1 MRGDCIFLNKNYM
14 LRLLFKTLLMTPL
27 LMALILNLPAQ
38 PSPQI
43 KGTVLDEK
51 GAPVEG
57 VSVIVQH
64 GTKDVGSAITGK
76 DGVFTFSKLQPA
88 TTYNFYFSHVN
99 YGSYVEKGVVVKNGV
114 TTLLVRLT
122 AKSANLSEVVV
133 QVGYGSARKHDLTGS
148 ITSVPTNN
156 LVNLPA
162 TRIDQMLQ
170 GRAAGVYVKSTN
182 GAPGSP
188 TTIRIRGTRSISATN
203 EPIYVIDGIVDPSG
217 AVLSSLNPDD
227 IEGIDVLKDA
237 STTAIYGS
245 RASNGVV
252 LITTKKG
259 KAGEDV
265 IHFSTNQGI
274 SQLGRT
280 LNMMNAR
287 EFAGFENEARAS
299 VLNNN
304 APPLYK
310 NIDSIVKTVGGDKG
324 NNWIDDVTRNAPFS
338 SYDMSISGG
347 EGGDHGYS
355 YYLSGNYL
363 NQQGIILNTSFQRY
377 QGRLNFTKKLSSKAD
392 FGVTLN
398 VTHSNTSAASINF
411 GANSSW
417 LSSYVFLPPTMP
429 VHKPDGTYAT
439 FNPDWY
445 LGGGNIDNPV
455 AILEKETNV
464 TPANNVLGNFYL
476 QYELLPGL
484 KLKST
489 LGVNFIHQR
498 NSWYVPSDMPTK
510 ILNNQMTGNTSSKQT
525 NTSSLINEN
534 TISYSKNIGPHHLDL
549 LAGESYQTNKVD
561 ELSGSGSGITNDITQ
576 WNNLGLIDQALRG
589 IGSSYQENTILSY
602 LGRINYDYK
611 KRYYLTFTA
620 RRDGASNFAA
630 DKKWGFFPSGAVKW
644 RVSNESFF
652 NDAEIRNTI
661 SDMSFRVSYG
671 LSGNQGI
678 GNYASLPSLSSN
690 SSAYL
695 FGTGQT
701 PVLGYTQGNI
711 ANDNLTWETTAQLD
725 AGLDL
730 EFFNGRVNF
739 TADYY
744 RMNSKNLLVTVQI
757 PTQTGYGSRL
767 VNLGKSLTDGFDFAV
782 NGDIIRN
789 RNFKWSASINISTNH
804 QKVTDIGPLTKV
816 LLDGGIGYGITSSYM
831 EKGVPLGAN
840 YGLVYAGV
848 WKDQAEITN
857 EQALPSGKRNYVS
870 ASNQYLPGHPR
881 YIDPNHD
888 GVLNVNDYHYLAP
901 ANPTVFG
908 GFGSTLTYKRVTLD
922 LFFQFNAGN
931 KMYNAME
938 FFAGTGTYLTNQF
951 KYVLNHWSPTN
962 PNSNV
967 PAVESRDNIA
977 STRLLHDASL
987 LRMKSV
993 MLSYSFKDLVAKKVF
1008 KDMQLFVSG
1017 ANLFLLTKYNGF
1029 DPEVNSGGQSSTIIA
1044 VDNGNYPNSRT
1055 ITFGLSFSL

>member
-1 MRGDCIFLNKNYM
+1 MAAFL
-14 LRLLFKTLLMTPL
+14 TTS
-27 LMALILNLPAQ
+27 AQ
-38 PSPQI
+38 QSAQI
-43 KGTVLDEK
+43 QGRVLDEQ
-51 GAPVEG
+51 GNPVEG
-57 VSVIVQH
+57 VSIIARQ
-64 GTKDVGSAITGK
+64 GAREFGSAVTDK
-76 DGVFTFSKLQPA
+76 DGAFIFGNLQKTGA
-88 TTYNFYFSHVN
+88 YDLHFSHVS
-99 YGSYVEKGVVVKNGV
+99 YGSYIEKGVTVKKGT
-114 TTLLVRLT
+114 TTLLIRLK
-122 AKSANLSEVVV
+122 AKDNKLSEVVV
-133 QVGYGSARKHDLTGS
+133 QVGYGSSKKHDLTGS
-148 ITSVPTNN
+148 VTSVPMGN

-170 GRAAGVYVKSTN
+170 GRAAGVYIKSTN

-188 TTIRIRGTRSISATN
+188 TTIRIRGTRSINATN
-203 EPIYVIDGIVDPSG
+203 EPIYVIDGIVDPTGS
-217 AVLSSLNPDD
+217 VINSLNPED
-227 IEGIDVLKDA
+227 IEGIDILKDA

-259 KAGEDV
+259 KAGKDV
-265 IHFSTNQGI
+265 VHFSTNQGI
-274 SQLGRT
+274 SQLARS
-280 LNMMNAR
+280 LDMMNAR
-287 EFAGFENEARAS
+287 EFVNFENEARGS
-299 VLNNN
+299 VLNNY

-310 NIDSIVKTVGGDKG
+310 NVDSVIKAIGGDKG
-324 NNWIDDVTRNAPFS
+324 NNWINDVTRNAPFS

-363 NQQGIILNTSFQRY
+363 NQQGIILNTDFQRY
-377 QGRLNFTKKLSSKAD
+377 QGRLNFVKKLSAQGE
-392 FGVTLN
+392 FGATLN
-398 VTHSNTSAASINF
+398 VTHSNTDAASVNF
-411 GANSSW
+411 GSNSNW

-429 VHKPDGTYAT
+429 VYKPDGTYAT

-455 AILEKETNV
+455 AILNKETNV

-476 QYELLPGL
+476 QYEVMPGL

-489 LGVNFIHQR
+489 LGVNFINSR

-510 ILNNQMTGNTSSKQT
+510 ILNNQMTGNTSSYQS
-525 NTSSLINEN
+525 NSISLINEN
-534 TISYSKNIGPHHLDL
+534 TADYAKSFGAHHLDL
-549 LAGESYQTNKVD
+549 LVGESYQTRETD
-561 ELSGSGSGITNDITQ
+561 ALSGSGSGITNDITQ
-576 WNNLGLIDQALRG
+576 WNNLGVIDQSLRG
-589 IGSSYQENTILSY
+589 IGSSYDKNTIISY
-602 LGRINYDYK
+602 LGRINYDYL
-611 KRYYLTFTA
+611 KRYYLTFTG

-652 NDAEIRNTI
+652 KDSKVSNTL
-661 SDMSFRVSYG
+661 SELSARVSYG

-678 GNYASLPSLSSN
+678 GDYSSLPSLSSN

-711 ANDNLTWETTAQLD
+711 ANNNLTWETTAQLD

-730 EFFNGRVNF
+730 EFFNGRINL

-757 PTQTGYGSRL
+757 PSQTGYGSQL
-767 VNLGKSLTDGFDFAV
+767 VNLGKSLTDGFDIALS
-782 NGDIIRN
+782 GDVIRS
-789 RNFKWSASINISTNH
+789 RNFKWNVIVNLSTNN

-816 LLDGGIGYGITSSYM
+816 LLDPGIGYGVTSSYM

-840 YGLVYAGV
+840 YGLDYAGV
-848 WKDQAEITN
+848 WKSQADITA
-857 EQALPSGKRNYVS
+857 ELAKPAGKRTYVS
-870 ASNQYLPGHPR
+870 ASNQYLPGHPK

-901 ANPTVFG
+901 ANPTLYG

-922 LFFQFNAGN
+922 FFFQFNTGN

-951 KYVLNHWSPTN
+951 KYILNRWTPAN
-962 PNSNV
+962 PNSNI

-993 MLSYSFKDLVAKKVF
+993 MLSYNLKGLAPKKIF
-1008 KDMQLFVSG
+1008 KDMEIFVSG
-1017 ANLFLLTKYNGF
+1017 TNVFLLTKYNGF
-1029 DPEVNSGGQSSTIIA
+1029 DPEVNSGGQSSTIVA

-1055 ITFGLSFSL
+1055 VTCGLNFSL

>member
-1 MRGDCIFLNKNYM
+1 M
-14 LRLLFKTLLMTPL
+14 LRSLIKTLLMAPL
-27 LMALILNLPAQ
+27 LMAVFLNASAQ
-38 PSPQI
+38 QSPSI
-43 KGTVLDEK
+43 RGSVLD
-51 GAPVEG
+51 GQGDPVEG
-57 VSVIVQH
+57 VSVIARQ
-64 GTKDVGSAITGK
+64 GTKEVGSAVTDK
-76 DGVFTFSKLQPA
+76 DGVFMFSKLKSAA
-88 TTYNFYFSHVN
+88 TYDLHFSHVN
-99 YGSYVEKGVVVKNGV
+99 YGLYVEKGVVVKNGL
-114 TTLLVRLT
+114 TTLLIRLA
-122 AKSANLSEVVV
+122 AKDNNLSEVVV

-148 ITSVPTNN
+148 VTSVPTGN

-170 GRAAGVYVKSTN
+170 GRAAGVYIKSTN

-227 IEGIDVLKDA
+227 IEGIDILKDA

-259 KAGEDV
+259 KAGKDV
-265 IHFSTNQGI
+265 VHFSSNQGI
-274 SQLGRT
+274 SQLART
-280 LNMMNAR
+280 LDMMNAR
-287 EFAGFENEARAS
+287 QFAGFENEARAS
-299 VLNNN
+299 SLNNF
-304 APPLYK
+304 APPLYT

-347 EGGDHGYS
+347 EAGDHGYS

-377 QGRLNFTKKLSSKAD
+377 QGRLNFTKKISAKAD
-392 FGVTLN
+392 FGATLN
-398 VTHSNTSAASINF
+398 ITHSNTSAASIAF
-411 GANSSW
+411 GANSNW

-429 VHKPDGTYAT
+429 VYKPDGSYAT
-439 FNPDWY
+439 FNPIWY

-455 AILEKETNV
+455 AILNKETNV
-464 TPANNVLGNFYL
+464 TPANNTLGNFYI
-476 QYELLPGL
+476 QYELIPGL

-489 LGVNFIHQR
+489 LGINFINSR

-510 ILNNQMTGNTSSKQT
+510 ILNNQMTGSTSSSQT

-534 TISYSKNIGPHHLDL
+534 TATYTKNIGVHHLDFL
-549 LAGESYQTNKVD
+549 VGESFQTRKTD
-561 ELSGSGSGITNDITQ
+561 GLSGSGSGITNDITQ
-576 WNNLGLIDQALRG
+576 YNNLGVIDQSLRG
-589 IGSSYQENTILSY
+589 IGSSYDENTIISY
-602 LGRINYDYK
+602 LGRINYDYQ

-630 DKKWGFFPSGAVKW
+630 DKKWGFFPSGAAKW
-644 RVSNESFF
+644 RISNESFF
-652 NDAEIRNTI
+652 KESKVSNAI
-661 SDMSFRVSYG
+661 SDLSFRVSYG

-678 GNYASLPSLSSN
+678 GDYSSLPSLSSN

-711 ANDNLTWETTAQLD
+711 ANNNLTWETTAQLD
-725 AGLDL
+725 AGLDF
-730 EFFNGRVNF
+730 EFFNGRLNF

-757 PTQTGYGSRL
+757 PSQTGYGSRL
-767 VNLGKSLTDGFDFAV
+767 VNLGKSLTDGFDFSV
-782 NGDIIRN
+782 NGDVIRS
-789 RNFKWSASINISTNH
+789 RNFKWNVIVNVSTNY

-816 LLDGGIGYGITSSYM
+816 LLDPGIGYGVTSSYM

-840 YGLVYAGV
+840 YGLKYAGV
-848 WKDQAEITN
+848 WKSQADITA
-857 EQALPSGKRNYVS
+857 ELAQPAGKRTYVS
-870 ASNQYLPGHPR
+870 AANQYLPGHPR

-901 ANPTVFG
+901 ANPTVYG

-922 LFFQFNAGN
+922 FFFQFNAGN

-962 PNSNV
+962 PNSNI

-987 LRMKSV
+987 LRMKSL
-993 MLSYSFKDLVAKKVF
+993 MLSYNLKGLGPKKVF
-1008 KDMQLFVSG
+1008 KDAEIFVSG
-1017 ANLFLLTKYNGF
+1017 TNLFLLTKYNGF
-1029 DPEVNSGGQSSTIIA
+1029 DPEVNSGGQSSTIVA

-1055 ITFGLSFSL
+1055 ITFGLNFSL

>member
-1 MRGDCIFLNKNYM
+1 M
-14 LRLLFKTLLMTPL
+14 LRSLIKTLLIAPL
-27 LMALILNLPAQ
+27 LMAVYFNSLAQ
-38 PSPQI
+38 QSTGI
-43 KGTVLDEK
+43 KGTVLD
-51 GAPVEG
+51 GQGDPVEG
-57 VSVIVQH
+57 VTIIARQ
-64 GTKDVGSAITGK
+64 GTKEVGSAVTGK
-76 DGVFTFSKLQPA
+76 DGGFTLTRLQPA
-88 TTYNFYFSHVN
+88 ATYDLHFTHVN
-99 YGSYVEKGVVVKNGV
+99 YASYVEKGVVVKEGL
-114 TTLLVRLT
+114 TTLLIRLT
-122 AKSANLSEVVV
+122 PKESNLNEVVV
-133 QVGYGSARKHDLTGS
+133 QVGYGSSRKHDLTGS
-148 ITSVPTNN
+148 VTSVPTNN

-188 TTIRIRGTRSISATN
+188 TTIRIRGTRSINATN

-217 AVLSSLNPDD
+217 AVLSSLNPED

-259 KAGEDV
+259 KAGKDV
-265 IHFSTNQGI
+265 VHFSTNQGF
-274 SQLGRT
+274 SQLART
-280 LNMMNAR
+280 LDMMNAR
-287 EFAGFENEARAS
+287 EFVNFENEARGS
-299 VLNNN
+299 VLNNY

-310 NIDSIVKTVGGDKG
+310 NVDSILQTVGGDKG

-338 SYDMSISGG
+338 SYDVSISGG

-363 NQQGIILNTSFQRY
+363 NQQGIILNTDFKRY
-377 QGRLNFTKKLSSKAD
+377 QGRLNFTKKISAKAD

-398 VTHSNTSAASINF
+398 VTHSNTNAASINF
-411 GANSSW
+411 GSNSNW
-417 LSSYVFLPPTMP
+417 LSSFVFLPPTMP
-429 VHKPDGTYAT
+429 VRKPDGTYAT

-455 AILEKETNV
+455 AILDKETNV
-464 TPANNVLGNFYL
+464 TPANNVLGNFYI
-476 QYELLPGL
+476 QYEVAPGL

-489 LGVNFIHQR
+489 LGINFINSR

-510 ILNNQMTGNTSSKQT
+510 ILNNQMTGNTSSTQN

-534 TISYSKNIGPHHLDL
+534 TVTYSKNFGVHHLEL
-549 LAGESYQTNKVD
+549 LAGESYQTKKVD
-561 ELSGSGSGITNDITQ
+561 GLSGSGSGITNDITQ
-576 WNNLGLIDQALRG
+576 WNNLGVIDQALRG
-589 IGSSYQENTILSY
+589 ISSDYNENTIISY
-602 LGRINYDYK
+602 LGRVNYDYQ

-630 DKKWGFFPSGAVKW
+630 DKKWGFFPSGAFKW

-652 NDAEIRNTI
+652 KDSKVNNIL

-678 GNYASLPSLSSN
+678 GNYASLASLTAN

-695 FGTGQT
+695 FGQT

-711 ANDNLTWETTAQLD
+711 ANNDLTWETTAQLD
-725 AGLDL
+725 AGLDFEL
-730 EFFNGRVNF
+730 FNGRLNF

-757 PTQTGYGSRL
+757 PSQTGYGSRL
-767 VNLGKSLTDGFDFAV
+767 VNLGKSLTDGFDFSLS
-782 NGDIIRN
+782 GDVIRS
-789 RNFKWSASINISTNH
+789 RNFKWNVIVNVSTNH

-816 LLDGGIGYGITSSYM
+816 LLDPGIGYGVTSSYM

-840 YGLVYAGV
+840 YGLDYAGV
-848 WKDQAEITN
+848 WKSQAEITA
-857 EQALPSGKRNYVS
+857 EQALPAGKRNFVS
-870 ASNQYLPGHPR
+870 ASNQYLPGHPK
-881 YIDPNHD
+881 YVDPNHD

-922 LFFQFNAGN
+922 FFFQFNMGN

-951 KYVLNHWSPTN
+951 RYILNRWTPTN
-962 PNSNV
+962 PNSNI

-987 LRMKSV
+987 LRLKSL
-993 MLSYSFKDLVAKKVF
+993 MLSYNLKGLLPKKVF
-1008 KDMQLFVSG
+1008 KDMQVFVSG
-1017 ANLFLLTKYNGF
+1017 TNLFLLTKYNGF
-1029 DPEVNSGGQSSTIIA
+1029 DPEVNSGGQSSTVIA

-1055 ITFGLSFSL
+1055 VTCGLNFSL

>member
-1 MRGDCIFLNKNYM
+1 M
-14 LRLLFKTLLMTPL
+14 LRSLIKTLLMAPL
-27 LMALILNLPAQ
+27 LMAVFLNTSAQ
-38 PSPQI
+38 QSPQI
-43 KGTVLDEK
+43 KGTVLD
-51 GAPVEG
+51 GQGDPVEG
-57 VSVIVQH
+57 VSVIARQ
-64 GTKDVGSAITGK
+64 GTKEAGSAVTGK
-76 DGVFTFSKLQPA
+76 DGLFTIGKLQSA
-88 TTYNFYFSHVN
+88 ASYDLHFTHVN
-99 YGSYVEKGVVVKNGV
+99 YAVYVEKGVVVKNGL
-114 TTLLVRLT
+114 TTLLIRLT
-122 AKSANLSEVVV
+122 AKENNLSEVVV
-133 QVGYGSARKHDLTGS
+133 QVGYGSSRKHDLAGS
-148 ITSVPTNN
+148 VTSVPTGN

-170 GRAAGVYVKSTN
+170 GRAAGVYIKSTN

-203 EPIYVIDGIVDPSG
+203 EPIYVIDGIVDPGG

-259 KAGEDV
+259 KAGKDV
-265 IHFSTNQGI
+265 VHFSSNQGI
-274 SQLGRT
+274 SQLART
-280 LNMMNAR
+280 LDMMNAR

-299 VLNNN
+299 SLNNF
-304 APPLYK
+304 APPLYT

-324 NNWIDDVTRNAPFS
+324 NNWIDDATRNAPFS

-347 EGGDHGYS
+347 ESGDHGYS

-363 NQQGIILNTSFQRY
+363 NQQGIILNTSFKRY
-377 QGRLNFTKKLSSKAD
+377 QGRLNFTKKISSKAE
-392 FGVTLN
+392 FGATLN
-398 VTHSNTSAASINF
+398 VTHSNTSAASIAF
-411 GANSSW
+411 GANSNW

-429 VHKPDGTYAT
+429 VYKPDGSYAT
-439 FNPDWY
+439 FNPIWY
-445 LGGGNIDNPV
+445 LGGGNIDNPI
-455 AILEKETNV
+455 AILDKETNV
-464 TPANNVLGNFYL
+464 TPANNTLGNFYI

-489 LGVNFIHQR
+489 LGVNFINSR
-498 NSWYVPSDMPTK
+498 NNWYVPSDMPTK
-510 ILNNQMTGNTSSKQT
+510 ILNNQMTGSTSSYQS

-534 TISYSKNIGPHHLDL
+534 TVTYTKNFGAHHLDF
-549 LAGESYQTNKVD
+549 LAGESFQTRKTD
-561 ELSGSGSGITNDITQ
+561 ILSGSGSGITNDITQ
-576 WNNLGLIDQALRG
+576 WNNLGVIDQSLRG
-589 IGSSYQENTILSY
+589 IGSSYDENTVLSY
-602 LGRINYDYK
+602 LGRVNYDFQ

-630 DKKWGFFPSGAVKW
+630 DKKWGFFPSGAAKW

-652 NDAEIRNTI
+652 KGSKVSNVI
-661 SDMSFRVSYG
+661 SELSARVSYG

-678 GNYASLPSLSSN
+678 ADYASLPSLSSIPIPN
-690 SSAYL
+690 SGATGYL

-701 PVLGYTQGNI
+701 PVLGYTQGNL
-711 ANDNLTWETTAQLD
+711 ANNNLTWETTGQLD
-725 AGLDL
+725 AGLDF
-730 EFFNGRVNF
+730 EFFNGRLNF

-757 PTQTGYGSRL
+757 PSQTGYGSRL
-767 VNLGKSLTDGFDFAV
+767 VNLGKSLTDGFDFSV
-782 NGDIIRN
+782 NGDVIRS
-789 RNFKWSASINISTNH
+789 RNFKWNVIVNLSTNH

-816 LLDGGIGYGITSSYM
+816 LLDPGIGYGVTSSYM

-840 YGLVYAGV
+840 YGLDYAGV
-848 WKDQAEITN
+848 WKSQADITA
-857 EQALPSGKRNYVS
+857 ELAKPAGKRTYVS
-870 ASNQYLPGHPR
+870 ASNQYLPGHPK

-901 ANPTVFG
+901 ANPTIYG
-908 GFGSTLTYKRVTLD
+908 GFGSTLTYKRVTFD
-922 LFFQFNAGN
+922 FFFQFNAGN
-931 KMYNAME
+931 KMYNGME

-962 PNSNV
+962 PNSNI

-993 MLSYSFKDLVAKKVF
+993 MLSYDLKGLAPKKVF
-1008 KDMQLFVSG
+1008 KDAQVFVSG
-1017 ANLFLLTKYNGF
+1017 TNLFLLTKYNGF
-1029 DPEVNSGGQSSTIIA
+1029 DPEVNSGGQSSTIVA

-1055 ITFGLSFSL
+1055 ITFGLNFSL